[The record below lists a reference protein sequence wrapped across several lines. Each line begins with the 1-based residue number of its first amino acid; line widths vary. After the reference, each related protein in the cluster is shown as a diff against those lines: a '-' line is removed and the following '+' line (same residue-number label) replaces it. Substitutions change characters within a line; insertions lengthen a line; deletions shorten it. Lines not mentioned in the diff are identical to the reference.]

1 MPKPKID
8 DSVSLFPF
16 LDIMASL
23 IGILVLLIT
32 AATLAQISKDVEDT
46 SDAQAAAKAQ
56 ARIVQYRAIRKR
68 LTAET
73 REEERL
79 QELVEQAEAARQQL
93 EQLQAEAKRLEAER
107 TAARELSEKMP
118 PLQAEAE
125 RLQKLIEEAEPKL
138 KELQQRLAELRTQLA
153 NRKEAGSSEI
163 QILPSGSGYDLV
175 PTFVECSANSV
186 VLHDRP
192 EPLRIPTGQLA
203 ASEPFAKLLDN
214 VKSQAKGTVVFLV
227 RPDGASTYQTAR
239 NIARRQYVTN
249 GKLAVAGQG
258 KLDLSMFQNKN

>member
-32 AATLAQISKDVEDT
+32 AATLAQIGQTVEDT
-46 SDAQAAAKAQ
+46 ADAQAVAKAK
-56 ARIVQYRAIRKR
+56 ARIVQYRAVKKR
-68 LTAET
+68 LTTDT
-73 REEERL
+73 REQQRL
-79 QELVEQAEAARQQL
+79 QELVEQAETARKEL
-93 EQLQAEAKRLEAER
+93 EQLQAEAARLEAER
-107 TAARELSEKMP
+107 TDAQQMKEKLP

-138 KELQQRLAELRTQLA
+138 EELQKQLAEFRTLLA
-153 NRKEAGSSEI
+153 NRKEAGQQEI
-163 QILPSGSGYDLV
+163 QIMPSGSGYDLT

-192 EPLRIPTGQLA
+192 EPLRIPIGQLSSHEA
-203 ASEPFAKLLDN
+203 FSNLLNN
-214 VKSQAKGTVVFLV
+214 VKQQPKGTVVFLV

-239 NIARRQYVTN
+239 SIARGRYVTN

-258 KLDLSMFQNKN
+258 KLDLSLFQKK